1 MLARILFP
9 LVRFAARKGLAGSD
23 SDPRATDAAR
33 RHGIGVRG
41 ETYAYWHLRRLGY
54 ILIARNYRSP
64 EDRAELDLVGYDG
77 ETLAFIEV
85 KTRTLPPQATF
96 SEIASANAAPRD
108 SAPDRAA
115 SGRNAGSGTSCSKF
129 APLPEE
135 NITAGKRHAM
145 SRIAKRFLRE
155 RRLLKVPYRFD
166 VLAIENRP
174 GHPPVVRLHKA
185 AFSGD

>member
-23 SDPRATDAAR
+23 PNSRATAASR
-33 RHGIGVRG
+33 RRGVGVRG
-41 ETYAYWHLRRLGY
+41 ETYAYWHLRHLGY
-54 ILIARNYRSP
+54 VLIARNYRSP
-64 EDRAELDLVGYDG
+64 GDHAELDLVGYDG

-85 KTRTLPPQATF
+85 KTRTLPVE
-96 SEIASANAAPRD
+96 SASGNAAPGKIPPHK
-108 SAPDRAA
+108 A
-115 SGRNAGSGTSCSKF
+115 

-135 NITAGKRHAM
+135 NITANKRHAM

>member
-23 SDPRATDAAR
+23 LDPRATAASR

-41 ETYAYWHLRRLGY
+41 ETYAYWHLRHLGY
-54 ILIARNYRSP
+54 VLIARNYRSP
-64 EDRAELDLVGYDG
+64 EDHAELDLVGYDG
-77 ETLAFIEV
+77 DTLAFIEV
-85 KTRTLPPQATF
+85 KTRTLPAQGTLTGL
-96 SEIASANAAPRD
+96 ASAIAPPRSAASDSAAPART
-108 SAPDRAA
+108 APGGA
-115 SGRNAGSGTSCSKF
+115 SRGKY

-135 NITAGKRHAM
+135 NITASKRHAM

-155 RRLLKVPYRFD
+155 RRLTTIPYRFD
-166 VLAIENRP
+166 ILAIENRP

-185 AFSGD
+185 AFSGY

>member
-23 SDPRATDAAR
+23 SGPHATASLR
-33 RHGIGVRG
+33 RGIGVRG

-54 ILIARNYRSP
+54 VLIARNYRSP
-64 EDRAELDLVGYDG
+64 GDHAELDLVGYDG

-85 KTRTLPPQATF
+85 KTRTLPA
-96 SEIASANAAPRD
+96 ESALGKAAP
-108 SAPDRAA
+108 AK
-115 SGRNAGSGTSCSKF
+115 T

-145 SRIAKRFLRE
+145 SRIAKCFLRE

-185 AFSGD
+185 AFSGT

>member
-23 SDPRATDAAR
+23 SDPCATPATR
-33 RHGIGVRG
+33 RRGIGIRG

-54 ILIARNYRSP
+54 VLIARNYRSP
-64 EDRAELDLVGYDG
+64 GDHAELDLVGYDG

-85 KTRTLPPQATF
+85 KTRTLPAE
-96 SEIASANAAPRD
+96 SASGNAAPGKA
-108 SAPDRAA
+108 APHKY
-115 SGRNAGSGTSCSKF
+115 S
-129 APLPEE
+129 PLPEE

-145 SRIAKRFLRE
+145 SRMAKRFLRE

-185 AFSGD
+185 AFSGN

>member
-23 SDPRATDAAR
+23 LDPRATAASR
-33 RHGIGVRG
+33 RRGIGVRG
-41 ETYAYWHLRRLGY
+41 ETYAYWHLRHLGY
-54 ILIARNYRSP
+54 VLIARNYRSP
-64 EDRAELDLVGYDG
+64 EDHAELDLVGYDG
-77 ETLAFIEV
+77 DTLAFIEV
-85 KTRTLPPQATF
+85 KTRTLPAQGTL
-96 SEIASANAAPRD
+96 SGLTSANAAPRD

-115 SGRNAGSGTSCSKF
+115 PGRASRGKY

-135 NITAGKRHAM
+135 NITASKRHAM

-155 RRLLKVPYRFD
+155 RRLTTIPYRFD
-166 VLAIENRP
+166 ILAIENRP

-185 AFSGD
+185 AFSGY

>member
-23 SDPRATDAAR
+23 SDLRATAASR

-54 ILIARNYRSP
+54 VLIARNYRSP
-64 EDRAELDLVGYDG
+64 GDHAELDLVGYDG
-77 ETLAFIEV
+77 ETLAFIEA
-85 KTRTLPPQATF
+85 KTRTLSAQGTL
-96 SEIASANAAPRD
+96 SEVPSANAPPCGPA
-108 SAPDRAA
+108 SGRAA
-115 SGRNAGSGTSCSKF
+115 SGRTASSGTSLGKY

-185 AFSGD
+185 AFTGE